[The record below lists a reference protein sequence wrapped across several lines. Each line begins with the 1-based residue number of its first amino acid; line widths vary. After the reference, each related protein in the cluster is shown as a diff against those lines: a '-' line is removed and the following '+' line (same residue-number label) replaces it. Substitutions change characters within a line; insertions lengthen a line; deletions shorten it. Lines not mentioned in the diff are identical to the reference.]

1 MGQPGSDTIGGQPA
15 LRVDWATWGLECD
28 DWVKEN
34 PLGQRLRL
42 QATDRGGWYE
52 PRRVLSLQF
61 RVANSSSCSPHMIC
75 TGLPRG
81 APGNSSTVAFIDM
94 RARLESKIDSQ
105 RNR

>member
-1 MGQPGSDTIGGQPA
+1 MTGPKKTHWDTVYGS
-15 LRVDWATWGLECD
+15 
-28 DWVKEN
+28 K
-34 PLGQRLRL
+34 PL
-42 QATDRGGWYE
+42 TEVSWYE
-52 PRRVLSLQF
+52 PRPVLSLQF

-81 APGNSSTVAFIDM
+81 APSNSSTVAFIDM